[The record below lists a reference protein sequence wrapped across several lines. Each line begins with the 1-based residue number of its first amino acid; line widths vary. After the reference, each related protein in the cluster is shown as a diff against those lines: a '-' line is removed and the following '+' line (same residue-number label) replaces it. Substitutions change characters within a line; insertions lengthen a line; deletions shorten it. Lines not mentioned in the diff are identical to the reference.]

1 MRDYAVLVR
10 ERGPQRLPDY
20 AVVPYGFSWGAFLF
34 QALWALYRGVWL
46 TAIALLLIGLAVQ
59 VVVAMAGLP
68 PASAFA
74 MELGAAVVMGLAGP
88 HLRLLE
94 LGRRGFRLIDIVA
107 ARSLAEAEGAGIR
120 RHVEQSVDRAVDD
133 TGISWPAGLQGA
145 GNRSI

>member
-10 ERGPQRLPDY
+10 ERGPQELPDF
-20 AVVPYGFSWGAFLF
+20 ALVPFGFSWGAFLF

-46 TAIALLLIGLAVQ
+46 TAIALLLFGLAVQ
-59 VVVAMAGLP
+59 VAASMAGLP

-74 MELGAAVVMGLAGP
+74 AELGAAAVIGLAGP

-94 LGRRGFRLIDIVA
+94 LGRRGYRTVDIVA
-107 ARSLAEAEGAGIR
+107 ARSLAAAEAAGIHG
-120 RHVEQSVDRAVDD
+120 HVERSVDRPVDD
-133 TGISWPAGLQGA
+133 TGISWPPGLQGA